1 MRACVIGYRCTL
13 AALLLAGAV
22 ESAQARRAKEVAPPV
37 DHSAVAQRWIGRTVD
52 ELLVTYGAPHKTMD
66 LPAGGKLL
74 TFAGTEETGPSR
86 IGSFLFGEQ
95 GSILDTDGKSYRC
108 VVNFAIDTEGMV
120 TNARVQV
127 RQGRGRVDPCASL
140 VQAP

>member
-1 MRACVIGYRCTL
+1 MRFIGYSCTL
-13 AALLLAGAV
+13 LALLL
-22 ESAQARRAKEVAPPV
+22 SAAATPAAAKRNKETAAPV
-37 DHSAVAQRWIGRTVD
+37 DYSAVAQRWVGRSVD
-52 ELLVTYGAPHKTMD
+52 ELLVSYGAPNRTMD

-74 TFAGTEETGPSR
+74 TFAGTEESAPSR

-95 GSILDTDGKSYRC
+95 GAILDTNGKSYRC

-127 RQGRGRVDPCASL
+127 RQGRGRIDPCASL

>member
-1 MRACVIGYRCTL
+1 MRFIGYRGIV
-13 AALLLAGAV
+13 AALLL
-22 ESAQARRAKEVAPPV
+22 SAAAAPAAAKRNKETTPPV
-37 DHSAVAQRWIGRTVD
+37 DYSAVAQRWVGRSVD
-52 ELLVTYGAPHKTMD
+52 ELLVTYGAPNRTMD

-74 TFAGTEETGPSR
+74 TFAGTEESGPSR

-95 GSILDTDGKSYRC
+95 GAILDTNGKSYRC

-127 RQGRGRVDPCASL
+127 RQGRGRIDPCASL